1 MNDLELDAR
10 AVAAPA
16 RAGSGRRAS
25 LVATALSVALFLAGM
40 IATTRGRIAQP
51 AGGAL
56 VTAAYVAALAS
67 GLIAARHLG
76 LGDPARARRSIFA
89 RHGFW
94 LTVIAGALYLPT
106 LGASSLWDPW
116 ETHYAEVAREILARR
131 DWISLW
137 WAHDGFFYSK
147 PVLVFWMQAA
157 SMAVLGV
164 DPSPDRMLAGGAHP
178 EWAIRLPNA
187 LLAIGAL
194 YVLYAG
200 VARVSGR
207 RAALLGALVLATCPF
222 WSMLAHQ
229 STTDMP
235 FVAAMSA
242 AMGLLLVGLG
252 TPDDAEVRS
261 YTLRVLGG
269 ARRVSLWH
277 VCMGAIV
284 LLALPQALYLLSRN
298 VDLIL
303 TGPGPHGFRPHLD
316 EFRAGSPGN
325 CGLPGNAVCA
335 PVTPAHAFEP
345 CLQALVWLACLAAL
359 VVSKWK
365 ERRARRIA
373 YLAAWLF
380 AAVATLAKG
389 PAGVGLP
396 VICALAYLGATRR
409 WSELTRLE
417 LASGA
422 LIVSA
427 VALPW
432 YVAAFV
438 RHGAAFSDELI
449 FKDMINRAFSHVH
462 DTNEGE
468 DTGIRYYLAQL
479 GFGLFPW
486 TGLAPLGLVAW
497 MRRREDAA
505 TRAAGSD
512 TRARDASVL
521 LFMWFLFAFA
531 LFAFMGTKFHHYVFP
546 AVPPAAML
554 IGIALDDAWR
564 ARYMHHTRMLGA
576 AALAGALLLTA
587 LTHDLAGEAAGAIR
601 FAQLFSYQYRRLWP
615 DMLDYRTVLAVA
627 GASASLLLALF
638 AVPRLRR
645 HVTVVLVAGAIAFT
659 AWGLDAYLIRT
670 APHWGQG
677 DVIRAYYQDRHGE
690 EEPLVAY
697 QMNWKGENFYT
708 GNRVPAF
715 IQSGAAFTS
724 WIAER
729 RRVGT
734 KVVYFVSERAR
745 VRSLEAEA
753 GARAYRE
760 VTGREASHQFTLVR
774 AEL

>member
-1 MNDLELDAR
+1 
-10 AVAAPA
+10 
-16 RAGSGRRAS
+16 
-25 LVATALSVALFLAGM
+25 
-40 IATTRGRIAQP
+40 
-51 AGGAL
+51 
-56 VTAAYVAALAS
+56 
-67 GLIAARHLG
+67 
-76 LGDPARARRSIFA
+76 
-89 RHGFW
+89 
-94 LTVIAGALYLPT
+94 
-106 LGASSLWDPW
+106 
-116 ETHYAEVAREILARR
+116 
-131 DWISLW
+131 
-137 WAHDGFFYSK
+137 
-147 PVLVFWMQAA
+147 
-157 SMAVLGV
+157 
-164 DPSPDRMLAGGAHP
+164 
-178 EWAIRLPNA
+178 
-187 LLAIGAL
+187 
-194 YVLYAG
+194 
-200 VARVSGR
+200 
-207 RAALLGALVLATCPF
+207 
-222 WSMLAHQ
+222 
-229 STTDMP
+229 
-235 FVAAMSA
+235 
-242 AMGLLLVGLG
+242 
-252 TPDDAEVRS
+252 
-261 YTLRVLGG
+261 
-269 ARRVSLWH
+269 
-277 VCMGAIV
+277 
-284 LLALPQALYLLSRN
+284 
-298 VDLIL
+298 
-303 TGPGPHGFRPHLD
+303 
-316 EFRAGSPGN
+316 
-325 CGLPGNAVCA
+325 VCA

-479 GFGLFPW
+479 GFGLFP
-486 TGLAPLGLVAW
+486 W